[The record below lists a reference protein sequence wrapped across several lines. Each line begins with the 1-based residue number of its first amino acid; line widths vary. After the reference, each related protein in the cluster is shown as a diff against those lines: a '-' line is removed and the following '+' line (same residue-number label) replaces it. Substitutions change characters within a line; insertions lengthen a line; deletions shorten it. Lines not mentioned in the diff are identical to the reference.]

1 MNAQE
6 QNILTPKPSIIALQI
21 TGLFLG
27 MMLLFSCDSGDI
39 YPKEYER
46 NEGITVSATFVFDN
60 PDAFPNDYPLIFGAF
75 DNEQS
80 TPLASV
86 RVMKPKNGEP
96 VKVSIDNLSLNATS
110 IMLCLTNLGRQP
122 VFTLF
127 RQDINVA
134 TVHDSIIIPES
145 TINLV
150 SYERIQI
157 LVFEQYTCVSCH
169 QGTTG
174 AGNLL
179 LTADKSYN
187 ALVNKISSKNPA
199 KNRVTPADIN
209 NSFLLDV
216 LEKEK
221 DDIGLTQP
229 HTSFVTRNDDIVL
242 LKEWIKNGCRR

>member
-1 MNAQE
+1 M
-6 QNILTPKPSIIALQI
+6 IKFLLKIA
-21 TGLFLG
+21 GLFSG
-27 MMLLFSCDSGDI
+27 MMFLFSCDSGDI

-75 DNEQS
+75 DDKQS

-96 VKVSIDNLSLNATS
+96 VKVSIDDLPPNATS
-110 IMLCLTNLGRQP
+110 IILCLTNLGRQP

-127 RQDINVA
+127 EQDINVA
-134 TVHDSIIIPES
+134 TARDSIIIPDS

-150 SYERIQI
+150 SYERIQT

-179 LTADKSYN
+179 LIADKSYN
-187 ALVNKISSKNPA
+187 ALVNKVSSKNPA
-199 KNRVTPADIN
+199 KNRVTPYDID

-216 LEKEK
+216 IED
-221 DDIGLTQP
+221 DDIALTQP
-229 HTSFVTRNDDIVL
+229 HTGFVTRNDDIVL
-242 LKEWIKNGCRR
+242 LEEWIKNGCRE